1 MYNDKLI
8 KQFGK
13 EMNIEGDSFYAVK
26 QQYIKWLENKVE
38 SEMCEANS
46 NAVLGEVG
54 ELVKAQDEYIDFL
67 HEYIGGL
74 AVYLHIHQM
83 SPTKKQIER
92 GKILRDKIQKVRAN
106 FV

>member
-38 SEMCEANS
+38 SAMCEANS
-46 NAVLGEVG
+46 VTRWNAQGKEKINAV
-54 ELVKAQDEYIDFL
+54 F
-67 HEYIGGL
+67 
-74 AVYLHIHQM
+74 
-83 SPTKKQIER
+83 S
-92 GKILRDKIQKVRAN
+92 
-106 FV
+106 

>member
-38 SEMCEANS
+38 SAMCEANS
-46 NAVLGEVG
+46 VVRSFTHNEVKNIILEYENIILYSQSHNLNRA
-54 ELVKAQDEYIDFL
+54 ELRSEFRNIRNKYKL
-67 HEYIGGL
+67 L
-74 AVYLHIHQM
+74 A
-83 SPTKKQIER
+83 
-92 GKILRDKIQKVRAN
+92 
-106 FV
+106 